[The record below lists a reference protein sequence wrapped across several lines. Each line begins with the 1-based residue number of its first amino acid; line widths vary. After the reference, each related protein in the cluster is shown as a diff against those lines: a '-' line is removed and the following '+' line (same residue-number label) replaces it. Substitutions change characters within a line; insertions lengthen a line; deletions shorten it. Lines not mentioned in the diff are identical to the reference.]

1 MRGEVAM
8 RGGFYL
14 PLSRKLAMAHIELD
28 QVTFSY
34 PAGFSLEGI
43 DLEISRGTI
52 LGILGPNGSGKSTLL
67 QLLSRLHRPTTGTI
81 RLEGVDLADYTTR
94 ALAQLVSVIPS
105 DNYFDFPFSVAEV
118 VEMGRYPHLGR
129 LQTLRGQDREWIHR
143 ARRLTGIEAFWER
156 SISELSSG
164 ERQRVLIARA
174 LAQNPSVL
182 ILDEPSA
189 HLDINHQIS
198 VFRML
203 RDFNQEYRT
212 SILVVLHDLTLA
224 DAFCREVVILKGGRL
239 AKAGPPRD
247 VMTSETLQSV
257 FEADVQL
264 RRGRDGAASL
274 SFRLN
279 DPDESGETGKVAG
292 RRE

>member
-1 MRGEVAM
+1 
-8 RGGFYL
+8 
-14 PLSRKLAMAHIELD
+14 MAHIELD

-34 PAGFSLEGI
+34 PAGFSLKEI
-43 DLEISRGTI
+43 DLAISRGTI

-67 QLLSRLHRPTTGTI
+67 QLLSRLNQPTTGTI
-81 RLEGVDLADYTTR
+81 RLEGGDLADYTTR
-94 ALAQLVSVIPS
+94 ALARRIAVIPS

-129 LQTLRGQDREWIHR
+129 LQTLRSEDRKWIHR
-143 ARRLTGIEAFWER
+143 ARRLTGIEEFWGR

-182 ILDEPSA
+182 ILDEPST

-239 AKAGPPRD
+239 VKAGTPQD
-247 VMTSETLQSV
+247 VMTSETLRSV

-264 RRGRDGAASL
+264 HRGRDGSASL
-274 SFRLN
+274 SFQLN
-279 DPDESGETGKVAG
+279 GSDESREAGKLAS
-292 RRE
+292 RQE